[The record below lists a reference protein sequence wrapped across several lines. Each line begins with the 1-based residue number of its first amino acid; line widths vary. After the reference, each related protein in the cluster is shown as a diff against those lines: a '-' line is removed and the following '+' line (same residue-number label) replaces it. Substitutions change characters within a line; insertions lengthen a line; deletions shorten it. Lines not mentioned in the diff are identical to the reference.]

1 LCISLLKPG
10 VVFQDKRMISF
21 QDRSEV
27 MGAGKTLLVVE
38 DSRVVQGAMRLV
50 LEWEGYHVLS
60 ADNGQE
66 ALNLLRRGERPA
78 VILLDVGMPVLDG
91 WQFREEQLKDP
102 DLAHIPVV
110 VVSGIDIAST
120 MAAQGHVQKPFVPDE
135 LLGAIRRAE
144 QVHTV

>member
-1 LCISLLKPG
+1 
-10 VVFQDKRMISF
+10 
-21 QDRSEV
+21 